1 MKNIVR
7 IIILLLI
14 LVLAIA
20 SVINIHTRAEQ
31 LHADAGWHSWLISLG
46 VAVSFALFAFCLV
59 ASRGAGARVFFFLC
73 AAFGATLTGIYQTG
87 MYRTLGADW
96 ITSLSLGGGVPALE
110 ALLAVAEH
118 FLETDQAI
126 KKPGMNALWSRLGN
140 AVASRI
146 ERPVSSSVVQLDTKT
161 EHIEASTKALDK
173 ANEQRK
179 NAKLNAQNEMLEVF
193 KRDPNASLRTIGK
206 QIKRSPSTVSSWLGE
221 METAG
226 TIHRNGNGVEVRQ

>member
-1 MKNIVR
+1 MKAVVR
-7 IIILLLI
+7 IIILALI
-14 LVLAIA
+14 VVLAVA

-31 LHADAGWHSWLISLG
+31 LHADAGWQSWLISLG

-59 ASRGAGARVFFFLC
+59 VSKNVDARIFFFFC
-73 AAFGATLTGIYQTG
+73 AAFGATLTGIFQTG

-96 ITSLSLGGGVPALE
+96 VTSVSLGGGVPALE

-118 FLETDQAI
+118 FLNTDQAT
-126 KKPGMNALWSRLGN
+126 KKPGANALWMRLGN

-146 ERPVSSSVVQLDTKT
+146 ERPTSVQLDTVLERSVASSKT
-161 EHIEASTKALDK
+161 PDRTLEK

-193 KRDPNASLRTIGK
+193 RRDPNASLRTVGK
-206 QIKRSPSTVSSWLGE
+206 QIGRSPSTVSSWLDE
-221 METAG
+221 LESAN
-226 TIHRNGNGVEVRQ
+226 TIHRNGNGVRVL